1 MTSIDPRDHSRHDL
15 DDLSEALDGR
25 LSPERQADALE
36 RMRECSACRA
46 AYEAM
51 AWARTQARRLP
62 AEAGP
67 EGLEA
72 GVRARLLEEDE
83 GATRPS
89 RRWLR
94 RFTGLAAAAALALG
108 LASLLTRAPF
118 PSPSLPAAVAS
129 DYRRLLDGRLELAVV
144 TGEAAR
150 LEAWFAGARLGF
162 PVRVFDL
169 GMMGLTLRGGVVRD
183 VASGRG
189 ALSVYREVATGR
201 DVLCEMLR
209 AAPAE
214 LPPPAQRREHDGI
227 PFQVYRMDEVTLV
240 FWPEGDVLCVLAGGG
255 DPEALLQ
262 LAFAKA
268 MKARPAAI

>member
-25 LSPERQADALE
+25 LSPERQADVLE

-46 AYEAM
+46 AYDAM
-51 AWARTQARRLP
+51 AWSRTQARRLP

-83 GATRPS
+83 GATRAS

-94 RFTGLAAAAALALG
+94 RFAALAAAVALALG
-108 LASLLTRAPF
+108 LASLLNRAPF
-118 PSPSLPAAVAS
+118 RSPSLPAAVAS
-129 DYRRLLDGRLELAVV
+129 DYRQLVDGRLELALV

-183 VASGRG
+183 VPSGRG
-189 ALSVYREVATGR
+189 ALFVYREVATGR
-201 DVLCEMLR
+201 DILCEMLR
-209 AAPAE
+209 AKPAE
-214 LPPPAQRREHDGI
+214 LPPGAQPREHDGI
-227 PFQVYRMDEVTLV
+227 PFHLYRVDDVTLV

-268 MKARPAAI
+268 MKGRPAAT